1 MSKVFDKLIAIQT
14 RDEVSE
20 DWVTVYTPHAH
31 VNKAR
36 VDAEYLNAGA
46 VQGKRSLTFEV
57 RFFVGLAEVL
67 NNLANYQIIYRGIP
81 FNIVDYDDY
90 AEKHRTITLLGVSY

>member
-1 MSKVFDKLIAIQT
+1 MSKVYDKLIAIQV
-14 RDEVSE
+14 RDEATE
-20 DWVTVYTPHAH
+20 DWITVYTPHVS

-46 VQGKRSLTFEV
+46 VQGKRTLTFEL
-57 RFFVGLAEVL
+57 RYFVGIAEVL
-67 NNLANYQIIYRGIP
+67 GNIANYQILYRGEP

-90 AEKHRTITLLGVSY
+90 MERHRTVTLLGVSY